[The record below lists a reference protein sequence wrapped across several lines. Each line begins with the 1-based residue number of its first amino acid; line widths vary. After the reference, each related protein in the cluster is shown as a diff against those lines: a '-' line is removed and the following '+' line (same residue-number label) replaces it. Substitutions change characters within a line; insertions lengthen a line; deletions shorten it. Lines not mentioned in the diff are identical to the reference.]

1 MKRNKILEERR
12 KSVPKDIKIFIS
24 LSFSIVDRIHSILEE
39 QGKSQKELAEL
50 LGKKE
55 SEVSRWMRGNHNFT
69 LETIAKIQAALDKI
83 VIDVP
88 VEKKEYK
95 LVKSKIASSFELP
108 VMHIYDKKINVLN
121 ESYKYAFKTSS
132 VAWSKQIKGKENCV
146 GALN

>member
-1 MKRNKILEERR
+1 MKRNKILEDRR
-12 KSVPKDIKIFIS
+12 KLIPKDIKIFIS

-88 VEKKEYK
+88 IEEKEYK
-95 LVKSKIASSFELP
+95 LVKPKIIRNFELP
-108 VMHIYDKKINVLN
+108 IMNIYDRTSVVN

-132 VAWSKQIKGKENCV
+132 VAWDKPMKEEKNCV